1 LATDSTMPAQSTG
14 RARRHTDFAFVLA
27 PGAHAPAEARRELET
42 RLPGG
47 LPPSLVDDVLLLTT
61 ELVTNSV
68 RHSPAA
74 ADGTVD
80 VAVFLAPDRIRVE
93 VTDPGSGFAH
103 SPQRPG
109 TLSEG
114 GRGLF
119 LVDVLADRWGMGHGD
134 GTMVWYELGVERD
147 DEPAKPAAPA
157 ATGANLRAS
166 AALRQTPGGPAGTEQ
181 QVATEAVELAAELRG
196 LAASNESLAVQAR
209 DIEADLARVAGNL
222 KAGAEA
228 LRQREKVARPHFDGP

>member
-1 LATDSTMPAQSTG
+1 MPAQDARTARG
-14 RARRHTDFAFVLA
+14 RSDFAFALE
-27 PGAHAPAEARRELET
+27 PGAHAPADARRELEA

-74 ADGTVD
+74 GEGSVD
-80 VAVFLAPDRIRVE
+80 VSVVLGRDRIRVE
-93 VTDPGSGFAH
+93 VSDPGTGFAH
-103 SPQRPG
+103 VPQHPG

-119 LVDVLADRWGMGHGD
+119 LIDVIADRWGLGEAD
-134 GTMVWYELGVERD
+134 RTRVWYELDVERD
-147 DEPAKPAAPA
+147 DAPA
-157 ATGANLRAS
+157 AATSMG
-166 AALRQTPGGPAGTEQ
+166 AALGASTGLDETPAGSGPSER
-181 QVATEAVELAAELRG
+181 QVSSDAGELAEELKALGSATEDLDHR
-196 LAASNESLAVQAR
+196 AR
-209 DIEADLARVAGNL
+209 DIEADLARVSQTL

-228 LRQREKVARPHFDGP
+228 LRAREKVVDPD